1 LLKSVSD
8 AAILQDSANLF
19 IVLDSTNGS
28 ANAGDNLIMDASA
41 ESTDVGDDIL
51 HEDFAYMHTGM
62 QREILEIRTSGG
74 RLLKSM
80 SGFAAGAV

>member
-1 LLKSVSD
+1 
-8 AAILQDSANLF
+8 
-19 IVLDSTNGS
+19 
-28 ANAGDNLIMDASA
+28 
-41 ESTDVGDDIL
+41 
-51 HEDFAYMHTGM
+51 MHTGM